1 MQLGDGEFAAVRA
14 GMTVW
19 LESLFPRRRLL
30 REIRA
35 GWAKPGEKDAWLAD
49 RYFDLTRSG
58 DDLLHVDEQTWNDLE
73 FPRIFAQLDT
83 TITRIG
89 SQCLFRQMRTYARE
103 PAQAQALYETF
114 QALRRDRDLRERI
127 QLTLMSLNADSAARV
142 VETLYEPRIEGPKH
156 PALIIGW
163 SVVSLGLVGAMSAS
177 LIPLG
182 MALLVL
188 GVNVA
193 ISARTASRRYR
204 LIETLRGIF
213 ELISVAEGLGRI
225 RTDQPVAQIA
235 ALARARASRR
245 QVKRVFRWFQRF
257 GNLPMGL
264 GIWLNLVFPAE
275 VLVSIHTVNRL
286 PGVREELRSMYEQVG
301 SLDAAIA
308 VASFLERAAHCPAA
322 SGPDSTIEIEAGY
335 HPLIQQP
342 VPNSLRLEER
352 SALISGSNM
361 AGKTTF
367 IKMVAI
373 NLIFGRTL
381 GFCLARDARIPWA
394 SVMAC
399 IRTEQSVESGK
410 SRYFAEIETILTFLR
425 RDGGDGHLVVVIDE
439 PFSGTNTTERVAAAK
454 AVLAALSRHSL
465 VLATTHDVEL
475 QEMLRDRFDMFHF
488 TENPQVEGYFDYRLQ
503 RGPCYERN
511 ALKLL
516 AEVGYPHAVIAE
528 AVELAGASGG
538 PAKADLV

>member
-1 MQLGDGEFAAVRA
+1 
-14 GMTVW
+14 MTVW
-19 LESLFPRRRLL
+19 LESLVPRRRLL

-35 GWAKPGEKDAWLAD
+35 SWAKPGEKDAWLAD
-49 RYFDLTRSG
+49 RYFALTRSG

-83 TITRIG
+83 TITRLG
-89 SQCLFRQMRTYARE
+89 SQCLFRQMRTDART
-103 PAQAQALYETF
+103 PAQAQELYQTF
-114 QALRRDRDLRERI
+114 QALRRDRDLREHI

-142 VETLYEPRIEGPKH
+142 VEALFDSRIEGPKR

-163 SVVSLGLVGAMSAS
+163 SVVSLGLAGAMSVS
-177 LIPLG
+177 RIPLG
-182 MALLVL
+182 MALVVL

-204 LIETLRGIF
+204 LIETLRGVF
-213 ELISVAEGLGRI
+213 GLISVAEGLGRI
-225 RTDQPVAQIA
+225 GTDQSVGQIA

-245 QVKRVFRWFQRF
+245 QVKRVFRWFRRL

-264 GIWLNLVFPAE
+264 GVWLNLVFPAA
-275 VLVSIHTVNRL
+275 VLVSIHAVNRL

-301 SLDAAIA
+301 SLDATIA
-308 VASFLERAAHCPAA
+308 VASFLERAAHCPAVR
-322 SGPDSTIEIEAGY
+322 GPDGTIEIEAGC
-335 HPLIQQP
+335 HPLTAQP
-342 VPNSLRLEER
+342 VPTSLRLEQR

-367 IKMVAI
+367 IKTVAI

-381 GFCLARDARIPWA
+381 GLCLARDARIPCA

-399 IRTEQSVESGK
+399 IRSEQSVESGK
-410 SRYFAEIETILTFLR
+410 SRYFAEIETILRFLR
-425 RDGGDGHLVVVIDE
+425 HDAGDGALVVVIDE

-475 QEMLRDRFDMFHF
+475 QEMLRDRFEMFHF
-488 TENPQVEGYFDYRLQ
+488 PENPQVEGYFDYRLQ
-503 RGPCYERN
+503 RGTCYERN

-516 AEVGYPHAVIAE
+516 AEVGYPHEVIAE
-528 AVELAGASGG
+528 AVALAGTGG
-538 PAKADLV
+538 GAANVGLV